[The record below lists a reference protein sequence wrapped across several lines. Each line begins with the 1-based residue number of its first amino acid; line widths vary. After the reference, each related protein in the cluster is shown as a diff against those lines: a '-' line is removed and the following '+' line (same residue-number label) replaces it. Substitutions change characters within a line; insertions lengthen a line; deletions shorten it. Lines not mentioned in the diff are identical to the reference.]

1 MKYVSV
7 ESLCVLALVR
17 SGCHTLPA
25 TSVWEYGTRLER
37 ELGDDWVVLR
47 GRSTLASLCSGAV
60 DVQGEDVL
68 LTTDTDGLGRAMDKI
83 PGEAIAASGRLE
95 WRNV

>member
-1 MKYVSV
+1 MRYVSV
-7 ESLCVLALVR
+7 ESLCILAFVR
-17 SGCHTLPA
+17 SGQHTLRA
-25 TSVWEYGTRLER
+25 TDVWEYGTRLER
-37 ELGDDWVVLR
+37 ELGNDWVVLR

-68 LTTDTDGLGRAMDKI
+68 LTTDTDGLGKAMDMI